1 MRTSRTVTTVA
12 LALAL
17 SIAPLAGL
25 AAADDDP
32 TVAVHAE
39 PNLGPPA
46 STDAVQSPYNHYD
59 CVGPGP
65 SPAVADQHDP
75 DPHTETVEGFQS
87 GQGAIK
93 FRIVGFSLFTSGT
106 CPVEAVDGPVLS
118 EDFTGHYRVKAV
130 CADGTTNPGTVF
142 MDWELDLVAGLL
154 FTQERTTNPCYTV
167 SGSSFA
173 LDVTVEISRTDALLG
188 VPIGP
193 VGGIDLTVTQ

>member
-1 MRTSRTVTTVA
+1 MRTSRTVTIVA

-25 AAADDDP
+25 TAADDAP

-39 PNLGPPA
+39 PGLGPTA
-46 STDAVQSPYNHYD
+46 STDAAQVPYHHYD

-65 SPAVADQHDP
+65 SPVVADQHTP

-87 GQGAIK
+87 GAGSISFQ
-93 FRIVGFSLFTSGT
+93 IVGFSLFTTGT

-118 EDFTGHYRVKAV
+118 EDFTGHYRVEAV

-154 FTQERTTNPCYTV
+154 FAQDRTTNPCYAV

-193 VGGIDLTVTQ
+193 AGGIDLTVAQ

>member
-1 MRTSRTVTTVA
+1 MRTSRTVTIVA

-25 AAADDDP
+25 ATADDEP
-32 TVAVHAE
+32 TVAVQAE
-39 PNLGPPA
+39 PSLGPPA
-46 STDAVQSPYNHYD
+46 STDAAQNPYHHYD

-65 SPAVADQHDP
+65 SPVVADQHDP
-75 DPHTETVEGFQS
+75 DPHTETVEGFQIGS
-87 GQGAIK
+87 GAVN
-93 FRIVGFSLFTSGT
+93 FHIVGFSLFTTGT

-142 MDWELDLVAGLL
+142 MDWKLDLVSGIL
-154 FTQERTTNPCYTV
+154 FAQDRTTNSCA
-167 SGSSFA
+167 GFFGDEFA
-173 LDVTVEISRTDALLG
+173 LEVTVEISRTDVLLG

-193 VGGIDLTVTQ
+193 AGGIDLTVSQ